1 MMHNYGFGQ
10 AYYKDLL
17 KRIRRKFILYFF
29 EFYKNLHE
37 FKSLNNL
44 WDLNQFERKEN
55 PAHSTVL
62 KAAQGPAAK
71 AV

>member
-1 MMHNYGFGQ
+1 MDLVKPTAKIYSRGFEGN
-10 AYYKDLL
+10 LFCIFL
-17 KRIRRKFILYFF
+17 NFIKIYM
-29 EFYKNLHE
+29 N

-62 KAAQGPAAK
+62 KAAHGPAAK